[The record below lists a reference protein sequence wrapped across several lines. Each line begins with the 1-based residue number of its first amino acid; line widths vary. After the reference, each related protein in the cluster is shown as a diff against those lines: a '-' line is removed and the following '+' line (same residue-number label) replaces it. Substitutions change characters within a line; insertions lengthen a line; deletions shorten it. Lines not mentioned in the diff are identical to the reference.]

1 MASAGKAWLTVG
13 LLASALGLSIKHF
26 ATTTRSGIMPP
37 TFAEL
42 RVKHETVSLIGKEA
56 IVVGGTS
63 GIGMGIALRLAE
75 AGAAVTIVGRD
86 RTRAAQIVEQM
97 NSAAPDGTAAQYV
110 LTFQLHI
117 PCQLSHSSGI
127 D

>member
-1 MASAGKAWLTVG
+1 MCIRDSL
-13 LLASALGLSIKHF
+13 
-26 ATTTRSGIMPP
+26 
-37 TFAEL
+37 
-42 RVKHETVSLIGKEA
+42 KHETVSLIGKEA

-97 NSAAPDGTAAQYV
+97 NAAAPDGTAAPQYV
-110 LTFQLHI
+110 
-117 PCQLSHSSGI
+117 PACQLRIASLL
-127 D
+127 